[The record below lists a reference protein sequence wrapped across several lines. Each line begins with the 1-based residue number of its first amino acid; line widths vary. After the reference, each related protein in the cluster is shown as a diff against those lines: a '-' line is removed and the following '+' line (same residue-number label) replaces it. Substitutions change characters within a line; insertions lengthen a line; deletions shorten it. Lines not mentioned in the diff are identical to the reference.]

1 MPVCPAE
8 IVALLTMLP
17 RKVPPLP
24 VTFVILRPTRFGALI
39 VPLLAMLPAKVP
51 PLVLAML
58 KTTMPPSPEDVAV
71 TAPLLVM
78 LPKNRA
84 GPTFPILMPVFAD
97 TVPALT
103 MLPRKVPLL
112 PAAFVNARPTA
123 LTAPPPGAVRAPL
136 LMMLPAKVAP
146 LALAMLETTMPPAP
160 EDVAVRAA
168 LLVMFPEN
176 KAAPMFRILMP
187 VLAETTP
194 ALTMLPRKVPLLP
207 ATLVIERPAAVK
219 ALPAAVRA
227 PLLTMLPAKVAP
239 LALAM
244 LKTRMSPVMDVAVMA
259 PLLLMV
265 PENNAAPTFMIA
277 MPFSAAEIEAVLTML
292 PLNVPLLSATC
303 PMLRPGPLV
312 ALIVPLLAMLPENN
326 AAPMAFI

>member
-1 MPVCPAE
+1 
-8 IVALLTMLP
+8 
-17 RKVPPLP
+17 
-24 VTFVILRPTRFGALI
+24 
-39 VPLLAMLPAKVP
+39 
-51 PLVLAML
+51 
-58 KTTMPPSPEDVAV
+58 
-71 TAPLLVM
+71 
-78 LPKNRA
+78 
-84 GPTFPILMPVFAD
+84 
-97 TVPALT
+97 
-103 MLPRKVPLL
+103 
-112 PAAFVNARPTA
+112 
-123 LTAPPPGAVRAPL
+123 
-136 LMMLPAKVAP
+136 
-146 LALAMLETTMPPAP
+146 MPPAP

-292 PLNVPLLSATC
+292 PLNVLLLSATC